1 MLTRAK
7 KAVRT
12 AAVVALGGLSVWT
25 VAAERVRPGGE
36 RAAQLFRYQQPGG
49 DSYFALAIRPEGL
62 AAGPARDH
70 VLLIDTSASQVGQHR
85 RQAMAVVRELLAAL
99 PATDRV
105 RLYAVD
111 SALEALQASF
121 AQPQSA
127 EVDAALAKLNKRV
140 PLGAS
145 DLRPALEAS
154 LETLAGDRAGSI
166 IYVGDGMSTAGI
178 VQTEEMRGLVAKLR
192 DRQVPVHSYAVGPR
206 IDHRLLG
213 VLAEH
218 TGGVLML
225 DELIDDAKVTPAEL
239 GGRLAKAATAPV
251 LYPESLTVTPA
262 VDRILPQECPPL
274 RPDRDSILLGRGET
288 ADTVQVTATVGGKT
302 LQWTVQP
309 SASQRGN
316 TYLTRLW
323 SVAESDDGLSVAV
336 AGTEL
341 LHQALEEFERDIAVL
356 TAAGQRAIQTR
367 NLKDAEEIAWA
378 IRQADPENT
387 QAEHLIDAS
396 QKLRAKIKTVQF
408 APPAPGGA
416 AVPPPPAGINPPPP
430 AGINPPPAPGAVIQ
444 PQPGRVI
451 NNPPPLPAGSVISG
465 PTSRPVPGL
474 PIEYPQAG
482 SVVGSDGTAREG
494 DIVDEE
500 IEAKRIRGQQ
510 LNTLVKN
517 TIKEIDRTKKANP
530 EDGLKN
536 LKRLLTS
543 INSSTDIDANDRE
556 SNRLRVQQK
565 IDELTT
571 LQQKVELQRINALER
586 QAQLESQRL
595 TTDQLVL
602 RDERLTSLIEK
613 VRALMNEGNAGNE
626 QAFEQA
632 ELVARTTIE
641 VAPYN
646 GVSWQSIFVTE
657 AANQLDRIMRL
668 RLLRSDKFLEAL
680 YLVEKAH
687 VPFPD
692 EPPLLYPPP
701 EVWQALTQRR
711 KKWASVDLTKYSPK
725 EEKLREALNQP
736 TDVNFTD
743 MSLKDCIDYL
753 AKARGIDIVI
763 DQNAIDEGG
772 SSADLNEENIT
783 LQLNGVTLRSILK
796 LLLNGKDL
804 TWLIEDEVMKI
815 TTTAAAEDEDSI
827 KPRVYPVGDLVIP
840 PMMLQSSGGGGF
852 GGGGGGRGRG
862 GFGGGGRDRDRGGW

>member
-1 MLTRAK
+1 MFAEWIHVRVRCSRQPGPGSGDPTPLLGTGFGKGRPYNRRGKWVTRAVFSAQSVAPAARPTRAAPPGQARWGAQFRTVGNVTGGAIGTSDGGLGQAGEFGDFLEDFASSRVEPDCKICVGLDSLRPSSPPSSCSGARIPASVPSFWSCRMLTRAK

-36 RAAQLFRYQQPGG
+36 RSAQLFRYQQPGG
-49 DSYFALAIRPEGL
+49 ESYFALAIRPEGL

-127 EVDAALAKLNKRV
+127 EVDAALAKLTKRV

-145 DLRPALEAS
+145 DLRPALAAS

-178 VQTEEMRGLVAKLR
+178 VQTEEMRDLVATLR

-239 GGRLAKAATAPV
+239 GGRLARAATAPV

-262 VDRILPQECPPL
+262 VDRILPQQCPPL

-288 ADTVQVTATVGGKT
+288 ADSVQVTAMVGGQT

-341 LHQALEEFERDIAVL
+341 LHQALEEFERDIALL

-387 QAEHLIDAS
+387 QA
-396 QKLRAKIKTVQF
+396 
-408 APPAPGGA
+408 
-416 AVPPPPAGINPPPP
+416 
-430 AGINPPPAPGAVIQ
+430 
-444 PQPGRVI
+444 
-451 NNPPPLPAGSVISG
+451 
-465 PTSRPVPGL
+465 
-474 PIEYPQAG
+474 
-482 SVVGSDGTAREG
+482 
-494 DIVDEE
+494 
-500 IEAKRIRGQQ
+500 
-510 LNTLVKN
+510 
-517 TIKEIDRTKKANP
+517 
-530 EDGLKN
+530 
-536 LKRLLTS
+536 
-543 INSSTDIDANDRE
+543 
-556 SNRLRVQQK
+556 
-565 IDELTT
+565 
-571 LQQKVELQRINALER
+571 
-586 QAQLESQRL
+586 
-595 TTDQLVL
+595 
-602 RDERLTSLIEK
+602 
-613 VRALMNEGNAGNE
+613 
-626 QAFEQA
+626 
-632 ELVARTTIE
+632 
-641 VAPYN
+641 
-646 GVSWQSIFVTE
+646 
-657 AANQLDRIMRL
+657 
-668 RLLRSDKFLEAL
+668 
-680 YLVEKAH
+680 
-687 VPFPD
+687 
-692 EPPLLYPPP
+692 
-701 EVWQALTQRR
+701 
-711 KKWASVDLTKYSPK
+711 
-725 EEKLREALNQP
+725 
-736 TDVNFTD
+736 
-743 MSLKDCIDYL
+743 
-753 AKARGIDIVI
+753 
-763 DQNAIDEGG
+763 
-772 SSADLNEENIT
+772 
-783 LQLNGVTLRSILK
+783 
-796 LLLNGKDL
+796 
-804 TWLIEDEVMKI
+804 
-815 TTTAAAEDEDSI
+815 
-827 KPRVYPVGDLVIP
+827 
-840 PMMLQSSGGGGF
+840 
-852 GGGGGGRGRG
+852 
-862 GFGGGGRDRDRGGW
+862 